1 MSFVILELIAGS
13 IPFSFHSWGDLTR
26 VVILCAAEISMAS
39 REWAHTIPQFTN
51 EKTLSFW
58 YSVILRFNL
67 WMFMQHFEISG
78 HMYHSARHTV
88 QPPCW
93 DLLSHTGTTQ
103 TLVKGPWSQWSQ
115 STESSFGEGSI
126 WIIPDDN
133 EQLKNDFFTHIYWV
147 FSRIK

>member
-13 IPFSFHSWGDLTR
+13 IPFSFHSEETWLELWFFVQQKSQWHQGNGPTQYLSLQMR
-26 VVILCAAEISMAS
+26 K
-39 REWAHTIPQFTN
+39 H
-51 EKTLSFW
+51 SFW

-78 HMYHSARHTV
+78 HMYHSGRHTV

-93 DLLSHTGTTQ
+93 DLLPHTGATQ
-103 TLVKGPWSQWSQ
+103 PLVKGPWSQWSQ